1 MTSKNFGAHRTL
13 GVFAPMLA
21 ISLLAAV
28 PFAHASHIGD
38 SLTLDQQ
45 LITTNDQ
52 LLAGLAQYQ
61 KLPGNQ
67 RAAYLPTLVKL
78 AQHRQEHMV
87 ALMEQA
93 PTVAAARMMP
103 AALRARLPAQAAALV
118 ETEVHLQG
126 DVFAH
131 VADNFEAGQSKS
143 TFKLKGRSDLAALNI
158 FLGDPN
164 ASERDLQ
171 RASGKQAAVTA
182 MRIGDNLLLL
192 DRRQLQA
199 AGSTTT
205 TTSTGTL
212 VASGTV
218 VQGDQ
223 KTLSV
228 LLNFNDKAL
237 TCTAADIQSRLFGAS
252 GSTVNNDYQQSSR
265 GLVSFSGNAVGPFTI
280 NYAST
285 GACDYSGWAVAA
297 DAAVKAA
304 GIDATQYTRINYVTP
319 SNSTCGWSGLAYMP
333 GRQSW
338 VQSCGST
345 GIFSHELGHNISLHH
360 AGTPTSEYGDGSD
373 PMGGAR
379 LVNHNGANRTM
390 AGWMPSGSVL
400 DVGTGGSYALATI
413 STNTTASSPQV
424 LRIVKPDTNEYY
436 YVSVRQALNL
446 DAGLSTTYVGNISVH
461 RSTGTLPA
469 KTFLLQNVAGG
480 QSFVDATNGI
490 TITNQGV
497 LSGIAT
503 VAVTFNG
510 GSCARSAPV
519 VSVSPASQ
527 TAAPGTTLNYSVS
540 VTNKNTTYCGSSSF
554 NVAQALPSGFVGR
567 FGAATLTIAAGA
579 SATTTWSVTSPTT
592 ALPATYTVNATAQ
605 DSTAGNPST
614 AHASDIV
621 FIDNAAPVIAIT
633 SPVAGTTVTGQ
644 VKLAATASDNS
655 GIRQVEFYV
664 DGALIATDTAGAY
677 GATWNARKAA
687 MGLHT
692 IKVRAIDTT
701 GNASENSIS
710 VTVR

>member
-1 MTSKNFGAHRTL
+1 MIYRNFGARRAV
-13 GVFAPMLA
+13 GVLAHAFAL
-21 ISLLAAV
+21 SLLATV
-28 PFAHASHIGD
+28 PVAHASHIGE

-45 LITTNDQ
+45 LVTTNDQ

-78 AQHRQEHMV
+78 AQHRQEHMI

-118 ETEVHLQG
+118 ETEVRVQG

-131 VADNFEAGQSKS
+131 VADNFEAGRSKS
-143 TFKLKGRSDLAALNI
+143 TFKLKGRGDPTALNI

-192 DRRQLQA
+192 DRHALQA
-199 AGSTTT
+199 AGATTT
-205 TTSTGTL
+205 TTSTGSL
-212 VASGTV
+212 VAAGTV

-228 LLNFNDKAL
+228 LLNFSDKAL
-237 TCTAADIQSRLFGAS
+237 TCTASDVQSRLFGAT
-252 GSTVNNDYQQSSR
+252 GSTVNNNYQQSSR

-285 GACDYSGWAVAA
+285 GACDYSGWAAAA

-338 VQSCGST
+338 VQSCSAT
-345 GIFSHELGHNISLHH
+345 GVFSHELGHNISLHH
-360 AGTPTSEYGDGSD
+360 AGTPSAEYGDGSD

-379 LVNHNGANRTM
+379 VVNHNGANRTM

-413 STNTTASSPQV
+413 STNTTAGSPQV
-424 LRIVKPDTNEYY
+424 LRIVKPDTGEYY
-436 YVSVRQALNL
+436 YVSVREALNL
-446 DAGLSTTYVGNISVH
+446 DAALSTAYVDNISVH
-461 RSTGTLPA
+461 RATGTLPA

-480 QSFVDATNGI
+480 QSFVDSANGI

-497 LSGIAT
+497 LSGLAT

-510 GSCARSAPV
+510 GSCTRSAPV
-519 VSVSPASQ
+519 VSVAPASQ
-527 TAAPGTTLNYSVS
+527 TAAPGATVNYSVS
-540 VTNKNTTYCGSSSF
+540 VTNRNTASCGSSSF
-554 NVAQALPSGFVGR
+554 SVAQALPSGFAGR
-567 FGAATLTIAAGA
+567 FGATSLAIAAGA
-579 SATTTWSVTSPTT
+579 SATTSWAVTSPTT
-592 ALPATYTVNATAQ
+592 ALPATYTVSVTAQ
-605 DSTAGNPST
+605 DSTAGNPTT

-621 FIDNAAPVIAIT
+621 FVDGGAPVVAIT
-633 SPVAGTTVTGQ
+633 SPAAGATVTGR
-644 VKLAATASDNS
+644 VSIAATASDNTA
-655 GIRQVEFYV
+655 IRQVEFYV
-664 DGALIATDTAGAY
+664 DGALIATDTAASY

-687 MGLHT
+687 PGLHT
-692 IKVRAIDTT
+692 IKARALDTA
-701 GNASENSIS
+701 GNAAEKSIT